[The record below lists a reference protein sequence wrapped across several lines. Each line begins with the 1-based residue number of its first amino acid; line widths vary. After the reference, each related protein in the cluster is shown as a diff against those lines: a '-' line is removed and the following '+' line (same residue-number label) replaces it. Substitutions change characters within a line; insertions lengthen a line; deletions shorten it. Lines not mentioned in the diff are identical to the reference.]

1 MRHRWTHRAVALAL
15 ALAIV
20 AMFGVGPDQASAEPI
35 LTPGVLVGSL
45 GTFNVFMFSDTPGVT
60 FNLSE
65 LGIPP
70 GGGGGPV
77 TSIILSNGV
86 VLSFYEVPNGN
97 APVPEPASLMLLG
110 SGLAGLGAW
119 RRRMAA
125 QV

>member
-1 MRHRWTHRAVALAL
+1 MRHRWTHRALALAL

-20 AMFGVGPDQASAEPI
+20 AMFGFSPDQASAEPI

-45 GTFNVFMFSDTPGVT
+45 GTFNVFMFSNTPGVN

-70 GGGGGPV
+70 AGGGGPV

-125 QV
+125 QA